1 MQTPTET
8 VFQMDGKWLMAST
21 LTLVAMPMPTPMVT
35 V

>member
-21 LTLVAMPMPTPMVT
+21 LILLAMPMQTLTVT